1 MPTYTAANMSGSVGK
16 TTSVVTS
23 AVLLA
28 ATGLRVRVIDLD
40 PQANASTWLGYPN
53 ITGATIAD
61 VLRLEATINDIE
73 RPARVIQGYSEEGEP
88 VYDGAAAGGRIDNLT
103 VVPAARSTLDKLM
116 VELPAVT
123 GGVMRLRDALGA
135 ATPVDITF
143 IDSPGS
149 NSALVLS
156 ALIATSIE
164 EDGPAGTW
172 GLITCTKPAGKESE
186 GIQVLLHELT
196 AIKKTYRIDIPLLAI
211 IPCAVPAQGGVYREQ
226 MEYLQDG
233 FGDKVTPAVRR
244 ASIVDEA
251 YTNYLPVPL
260 YGYRAKEVTTDYE
273 NVIAHMKRLGMFSP
287 AAINA

>member
-16 TTSVVTS
+16 TTSVVTA

-123 GGVMRLRDALGA
+123 GGVMRLRDALEA
-135 ATPVDITF
+135 ATPVDITL

-149 NSALVLS
+149 NSALVLT
-156 ALIATSIE
+156 ALIATSVE

-186 GIQVLLHELT
+186 GIQDLLHELT
-196 AIKKTYRIDIPLLAI
+196 AIKKTYRIEIPLLAI

>member
-16 TTSVVTS
+16 TTSVVTA

-123 GGVMRLRDALGA
+123 GGVMRLRDALEA

-149 NSALVLS
+149 NSALVLT
-156 ALIATSIE
+156 ALIATSVE

-196 AIKKTYRIDIPLLAI
+196 AIKKTFRIEIPLLAI